1 MKKWKMAALSLCLGA
16 AAGVWAALSAAD
28 TSPAPPPALTTRTG
42 TGEAA
47 ESGDWALTLV
57 NGSHPLPDDFSPD
70 VTAVDRYP
78 DRKFDVRAVE
88 HLNALLADAE
98 KAGHPLYLVS
108 TYRSVSYQKG
118 LFTRKTN
125 FYKNKGYA
133 QQAAEEQAAQW
144 VARPGCSE
152 HNLAL
157 AADIVS
163 KNWYSSHSDL
173 TGEFAETAEFQWLYA
188 NCAQYGFILRYPEG
202 KSGVTGVEYEPW
214 HYRYVGEAAAKEIMA
229 QNTTLEEYL
238 EHL

>member
-1 MKKWKMAALSLCLGA
+1 MKKWKIAALSLCLGA
-16 AAGVWAALSAAD
+16 AAGVFAALSPWD
-28 TSPAPPPALTTRTG
+28 PPLAEPLPSARAG
-42 TGEAA
+42 TAEESQGE
-47 ESGDWALTLV
+47 EWALTLV
-57 NGSHPLPDDFSPD
+57 NGSHPLPEDFSPE
-70 VTAVDRYP
+70 VSAVDRYP
-78 DRKFDVRAVE
+78 DRKFDARAVAQ
-88 HLNALLADAE
+88 LNALLADAE

-125 FYKNKGYA
+125 FYKNKGFA
-133 QQAAEEQAAQW
+133 QQAAEEQASQW
-144 VARPGCSE
+144 VAKPGCSE

-173 TGEFAETAEFQWLYA
+173 TGEFADTPEFQWLYA

-202 KSGVTGVEYEPW
+202 KAQVTGVEYEPW
-214 HYRYVGEAAAKEIMA
+214 HYRYVGQAAAQEIMA